1 MGRILD
7 EKGRLFGTINVVD
20 VLVVLVVLAVVA
32 AGVALVFGGDSSD
45 SRTTTMDVRAENV
58 QPYVANAIPIGDVSE
73 GNVERVLNAS
83 ATPKQI
89 LAITADG
96 ELVIRDHPR
105 LKTVET
111 TVEVPVSD
119 DGNGVQFQGQ
129 RLKIGQR
136 VTLDFGLVELT
147 GNVTAV
153 GTSGSAQ

>member
-7 EKGRLFGTINVVD
+7 ENGRLFGTINVVD
-20 VLVVLVVLAVVA
+20 GLVVLVVLAVVV

-45 SRTTTMDVRAENV
+45 ARTTTVDVRAENV
-58 QPYVANAIPIGDVSE
+58 QPYVANAIPIGDVPE

-83 ATPKQI
+83 VTAKQLLVI
-89 LAITADG
+89 RADG
-96 ELVIRDHPR
+96 ELVVRDHPR

-111 TVEVPVSD
+111 TVEVPVSSD
-119 DGNGVQFQGQ
+119 NGGVQFQGQ

-153 GTSGSAQ
+153 GTPSSAQ